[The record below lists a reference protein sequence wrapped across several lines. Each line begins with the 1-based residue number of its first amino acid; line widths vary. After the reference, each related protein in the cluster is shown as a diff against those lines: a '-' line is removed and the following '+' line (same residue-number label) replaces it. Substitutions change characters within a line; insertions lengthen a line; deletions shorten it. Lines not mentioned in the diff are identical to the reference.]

1 MCVFFHQLL
10 FDFSDFFFGVG
21 SDKVL
26 LLLVALGVRISF
38 VAKLIDPHPSRPT
51 HSYTELVHSWG
62 DLPHYISCKQLFNLG
77 TMRETLNFV
86 GFFLH
91 RRVCTMQ
98 PFQKLHYTETAS
110 VLFSVGKDTMYNDHL
125 TTFVAIVS

>member
-1 MCVFFHQLL
+1 M
-10 FDFSDFFFGVG
+10 
-21 SDKVL
+21 
-26 LLLVALGVRISF
+26 
-38 VAKLIDPHPSRPT
+38 
-51 HSYTELVHSWG
+51 G

-110 VLFSVGKDTMYNDHL
+110 VLFSVGKDTMYNDYL